1 MFTPELFLM
10 VPPADSRP
18 EVTPNAYSVIITTLG
33 DMTVHE
39 DDGAGS
45 LDEVGAYDTLLDAS
59 SAPSMTDTGR
69 YNQLAIKNGYL
80 YHPVSGD
87 STIYVYDIADPTNIT
102 LAGSTG
108 SLSGLGGS
116 VAIHPDYDWLVSVD
130 SGNDITVFD
139 VSDFN
144 SITQIDSIAYSTQ
157 SPQSLSPSGQVNIV
171 PNAGSYGYVFW
182 SVDRTAL
189 AHSFSSSGTLS
200 YEEDTNILDD
210 TLYAGSFSVTEF
222 IHANCGSMSS
232 TSGSTQM
239 ISTLGDHN
247 VCFISRVGPND
258 ISEVTSETSVFDD
271 ARGAADL
278 GPYLPNYDAS
288 DEAAWAVGAT
298 DDDSLVLIGRP
309 TASGTYDIYGET
321 GASTELNGVY
331 GVVAYDEF
339 VYGYGNV
346 SRLMSKWE
354 WTAKG
359 TLTYRGSSPY
369 IGEQVAAIGVY
380 Q

>member
-1 MFTPELFLM
+1 MFTPDLFLM
-10 VPPADSRP
+10 APPADSRP
-18 EVTPNAYSVIITTLG
+18 EVTPNAYVVAVTNEG
-33 DMTVHE
+33 DIFIYE
-39 DDGAGS
+39 DDGAGT
-45 LDEVGAYDTLLDAS
+45 LDQVGTYDIQLDATS
-59 SAPSMTDTGR
+59 TPSMGLEGR

-130 SGNDITVFD
+130 YSNKLTCYD

-144 SITQIDSIAYSTQ
+144 SISQIASISYSTV
-157 SPQSLSPSGQVNIV
+157 SPQSLSPSTQVNIV
-171 PNAGSYGYVFW
+171 PNATTYGTVFW

-189 AHSFSSSGTLS
+189 AYRFNSDGTLS
-200 YEEDTNILDD
+200 YEEDTDLVQD
-210 TLYAGSFSVTEF
+210 TLYAQSFSITEF
-222 IHANCGSMSS
+222 IHSNCGSRSS

-239 ISTLGDHN
+239 ISTVGDN
-247 VCFISRVGPND
+247 NICFISRVGSNS
-258 ISEVTSETSVFDD
+258 ITEVTSETAVFDD

-288 DEAAWAVGAT
+288 DEAAWVVGAT
-298 DDDSLVLIGRP
+298 DDDSLVIIGRP
-309 TASGTYDIYGET
+309 SSAGAYDIYGET
-321 GASTELNGVY
+321 GADSRINGVY
-331 GVVAYDEF
+331 AVVAYDEF
-339 VYGYGNV
+339 VYAFGYNQARV
-346 SRLMSKWE
+346 TKWE

-359 TLTYRGSSPY
+359 TLTYRAQNGTNLA
-369 IGEQVAAIGVY
+369 ITLGIGVY

>member
-1 MFTPELFLM
+1 MFTPDLFLM
-10 VPPADSRP
+10 APAADSRP
-18 EVTPNAYSVIITTLG
+18 EVTPNAYSVIITSPG
-33 DMTVHE
+33 DIFVYE

-45 LDEVGAYDTLLDAS
+45 LDQVGTYDTLLDAS
-59 SAPSMTDTGR
+59 STPSMDDTGR

-87 STIYVYDIADPTNIT
+87 NTIYVYDIADPTNIT

-130 SGNDITVFD
+130 NNNKLTSYD

-144 SITQIDSIAYSTQ
+144 SITQIGSISYSTV
-157 SPQSLSPSGQVNIV
+157 SPQSLNPSKQVNIV
-171 PNAGSYGYVFW
+171 PNATTYGTVFW

-189 AHSFSSSGTLS
+189 AHRFNSDGTLS
-200 YEEDTNILDD
+200 YEEDTDLVQD
-210 TLYAGSFSVTEF
+210 TLYAQSFTITEF
-222 IHANCGSMSS
+222 IHANCGSRSS

-239 ISTLGDHN
+239 ISTVGDN
-247 VCFISRVGPND
+247 NICFISRVGSNS
-258 ISEVTSETSVFDD
+258 ITEVTSEAAVFDD

-288 DEAAWAVGAT
+288 DEAAWVVGAF

-309 TASGTYDIYGET
+309 TSSGAYDIYGET
-321 GASTELNGVY
+321 GVDSRVNGVY
-331 GVVAYDEF
+331 AVVAYDEF
-339 VYGYGNV
+339 VYAYGAV
-346 SRLMSKWE
+346 SRLLSKWE
-354 WTAKG
+354 WTAKA
-359 TLTYRGSSPY
+359 TLTHRASGAYTA
-369 IGEQVAAIGVY
+369 EQFAAVGIY